1 MAEPGGRLAD
11 YRMCGDHWTLMAPGP
26 AAAWKG
32 VWGNLNRIKGCLVG
46 GAVGDALG
54 YAVEFST
61 LSEII
66 RKFGESGIKR
76 YELDGGLARISDD
89 TQMALFTANA
99 LLFGETRGQMRGI
112 GAGPAGYFTEA
123 YLDWYETQTEK
134 YPLRDYHSSWLVNFR
149 EFFSRRAPGG
159 TCMSALQAGG
169 RGTVERPVNNSKGCG
184 GVMRVAPIG
193 VYFAGKAHWEQEK
206 VDMAGAKAAAVTHGH
221 ELGYIPSAA
230 LVHIVCQLASAEKP
244 DVFAAVLSSMEAM
257 PKLFPEAGFMRYY
270 LDLMDKAID
279 LSQKD
284 VDDRNAI
291 RQLGEG
297 WVAEETL
304 AIAVYCAIKHAD
316 SFEDAIV
323 ASVNHDGDSDSTG
336 AVTGNILGT
345 ALGYTSIPDHYLEK
359 LELRDIIEEIS
370 EDLYNDCQ
378 MSEYSDY
385 RDPVWESKYIYV
397 NYDKKKRAQLR
408 K

>member
-1 MAEPGGRLAD
+1 MRD
-11 YRMCGDHWTLMAPGP
+11 
-26 AAAWKG
+26 
-32 VWGNLNRIKGCLVG
+32 LNRIKGCLVG

-193 VYFAGKAHWEQEK
+193 VYFAGKAYWEQEK

>member
-1 MAEPGGRLAD
+1 MRD
-11 YRMCGDHWTLMAPGP
+11 
-26 AAAWKG
+26 
-32 VWGNLNRIKGCLVG
+32 LNRIKGCLVG

-134 YPLRDYHSSWLVNFR
+134 YPLRDYHPSWLVNFR

>member
-1 MAEPGGRLAD
+1 MRD
-11 YRMCGDHWTLMAPGP
+11 
-26 AAAWKG
+26 
-32 VWGNLNRIKGCLVG
+32 LNKIKGCLVG

>member
-1 MAEPGGRLAD
+1 MRD
-11 YRMCGDHWTLMAPGP
+11 
-26 AAAWKG
+26 
-32 VWGNLNRIKGCLVG
+32 LNRIKGCLVG

-230 LVHIVCQLASAEKP
+230 LVHIVCQLASAERP

>member
-1 MAEPGGRLAD
+1 MRD
-11 YRMCGDHWTLMAPGP
+11 
-26 AAAWKG
+26 
-32 VWGNLNRIKGCLVG
+32 LNRIKGCLVG

-193 VYFAGKAHWEQEK
+193 VYFAGKAHWGQEK

>member
-1 MAEPGGRLAD
+1 MRD
-11 YRMCGDHWTLMAPGP
+11 
-26 AAAWKG
+26 
-32 VWGNLNRIKGCLVG
+32 LNRIKGCLVG

-66 RKFGESGIKR
+66 RKFGGSGIKR

>member
-1 MAEPGGRLAD
+1 MRD
-11 YRMCGDHWTLMAPGP
+11 
-26 AAAWKG
+26 
-32 VWGNLNRIKGCLVG
+32 LNRIKGCLVG

-397 NYDKKKRAQLR
+397 NYDKK
-408 K
+408 

>member
-1 MAEPGGRLAD
+1 MRD
-11 YRMCGDHWTLMAPGP
+11 
-26 AAAWKG
+26 
-32 VWGNLNRIKGCLVG
+32 LNRIKGCLVG

-221 ELGYIPSAA
+221 ELGYIPSVA

>member
-1 MAEPGGRLAD
+1 MRD
-11 YRMCGDHWTLMAPGP
+11 
-26 AAAWKG
+26 
-32 VWGNLNRIKGCLVG
+32 LNRIKGCLVG
-46 GAVGDALG
+46 GAVGDALD

-221 ELGYIPSAA
+221 ELGYISSAA

>member
-1 MAEPGGRLAD
+1 MRD
-11 YRMCGDHWTLMAPGP
+11 
-26 AAAWKG
+26 
-32 VWGNLNRIKGCLVG
+32 LNRIEGCLVG

>member
-1 MAEPGGRLAD
+1 MRD
-11 YRMCGDHWTLMAPGP
+11 
-26 AAAWKG
+26 
-32 VWGNLNRIKGCLVG
+32 LNRIKGCLVG

-304 AIAVYCAIKHAD
+304 AIAVYCAIKHTD

>member
-1 MAEPGGRLAD
+1 MRD
-11 YRMCGDHWTLMAPGP
+11 
-26 AAAWKG
+26 
-32 VWGNLNRIKGCLVG
+32 LNRIKGCLVG

-76 YELDGGLARISDD
+76 DELDGGLARISDD

>member
-1 MAEPGGRLAD
+1 MRD
-11 YRMCGDHWTLMAPGP
+11 
-26 AAAWKG
+26 
-32 VWGNLNRIKGCLVG
+32 LNRIKGCLVG

-134 YPLRDYHSSWLVNFR
+134 YPLRDYHPSWLVNFR

-284 VDDRNAI
+284 FDDRNAI

>member
-1 MAEPGGRLAD
+1 MRD
-11 YRMCGDHWTLMAPGP
+11 
-26 AAAWKG
+26 
-32 VWGNLNRIKGCLVG
+32 LNRIKGCLVG

-193 VYFAGKAHWEQEK
+193 VYFAGKAYWEQEK

-378 MSEYSDY
+378 MSEYTDY

>member
-1 MAEPGGRLAD
+1 MRD
-11 YRMCGDHWTLMAPGP
+11 
-26 AAAWKG
+26 
-32 VWGNLNRIKGCLVG
+32 LNRIKGCLVG

-149 EFFSRRAPGG
+149 EFFSRRASGG

>member
-1 MAEPGGRLAD
+1 MRNID
-11 YRMCGDHWTLMAPGP
+11 RF
-26 AAAWKG
+26 
-32 VWGNLNRIKGCLVG
+32 RGCLIG
-46 GAVGDALG
+46 GAAGDALG

-134 YPLRDYHSSWLVNFR
+134 YPLRDYHPSWLVNFR

>member
-1 MAEPGGRLAD
+1 MRD
-11 YRMCGDHWTLMAPGP
+11 
-26 AAAWKG
+26 
-32 VWGNLNRIKGCLVG
+32 LNRIKGCLVG

-134 YPLRDYHSSWLVNFR
+134 YPLRDYHPSWLVNFR

-291 RQLGEG
+291 GQLGEG

>member
-1 MAEPGGRLAD
+1 MRD
-11 YRMCGDHWTLMAPGP
+11 
-26 AAAWKG
+26 
-32 VWGNLNRIKGCLVG
+32 LNRIKGCLVG

-134 YPLRDYHSSWLVNFR
+134 YPLRDYHPSWLVNFR

-230 LVHIVCQLASAEKP
+230 LVHIVCQLASAERP